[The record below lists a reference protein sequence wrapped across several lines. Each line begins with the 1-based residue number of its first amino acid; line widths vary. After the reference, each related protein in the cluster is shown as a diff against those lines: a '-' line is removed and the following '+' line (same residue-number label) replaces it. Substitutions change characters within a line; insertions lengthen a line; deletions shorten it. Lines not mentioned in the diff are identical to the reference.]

1 MCADDSEKKSKAPL
15 VVQQPSPFPATAKAS
30 KWPVR
35 LLIVLAC
42 LVALFVLF
50 HVEENWRGERDWSA
64 YKQQMEARGEKLDLA
79 AYIPPRV
86 PDDQNFAMTPF
97 LAPLFDFDPAT
108 GKLRKTDALKRTQSF
123 ANSLPIGGPSGRA
136 AGRCTDLVAWKEA
149 MQKPVDK
156 DNPIVVRQKTRTA
169 QERAAAA
176 PAVLAALKQ
185 YEPVIE
191 ELRAASQRPHCRFN
205 LPYEAE
211 NPILIQ
217 TPCTGTF
224 MTVCRVVAL
233 RASAEL
239 ALGQTEQALADL
251 KLVFRIADTTQSDF
265 LTGYLVATTERD
277 MALQIVW
284 EGLANHQWSDAQL
297 QTLQAKLQSMDC
309 LRHSYH
315 ALKVE
320 QAFSGNALFDYL
332 KKQAPGEVLNTLL
345 FTSAFTSLETE
356 TRSPLSVVICHMA
369 PRGWIQFDQLNYNRC
384 FEEQLFPVF
393 DMTARRI
400 YPQRAK
406 QSEQATEETG
416 ISCVWRHRVMTQM
429 FLSSIVPI
437 ARRSAQAQTTVDEA
451 ALACALERC
460 RIANGR
466 FPDSLTALVP
476 GFIAKLPH
484 DIITGEPLKY
494 RRDGD
499 GFVLY
504 SVGWNEKDDGGVPAA
519 KGDDSQGDWVWQ
531 CPAKK

>member
-1 MCADDSEKKSKAPL
+1 MCADDSGKKSKAPL
-15 VVQQPSPFPATAKAS
+15 VVQQPSPSPATAKAA

-35 LLIVLAC
+35 LLIALAC
-42 LVALFVLF
+42 LVVLFALF
-50 HVEENWRGERDWSA
+50 HVEENWRGERDWLA

-79 AYIPPRV
+79 SYIPPRV

-97 LAPLFDFDPAT
+97 LAPLFNFDPAT
-108 GKLRKTDALKRTQSF
+108 GQPRKTEALKRTQSF
-123 ANSLPIGGPSGRA
+123 ADSLPIGGPSGRA
-136 AGRCTDLVAWKEA
+136 IGRCTDLVAWKEA

-156 DNPIVVRQKTRTA
+156 DNPITVRQKARTT

-211 NPILIQ
+211 NPMMIQ
-217 TPCTGTF
+217 TPSSGTF

-251 KLVFRIADTTQSDF
+251 KLVFHIADTTQNDF

-277 MALQIVW
+277 TALQLVW

-309 LRHSYH
+309 LRHSYR

-320 QAFSGNALFDYL
+320 QAFSGNAIFDYL

-356 TRSPLSVVICHMA
+356 TRSPWSVVICHMA
-369 PRGWIQFDQLNYNRC
+369 PRGWIQFEQLNYNRC

-393 DMTARRI
+393 DMAARRI
-400 YPQRAK
+400 YPQRAR
-406 QSEQATEETG
+406 QSEQAFTETG

-429 FLSSIVPI
+429 LLPVVASI
-437 ARRSAQAQTTVDEA
+437 ARRSASAQTSADEA
-451 ALACALERC
+451 ALACALERY
-460 RIANGR
+460 RLANGR
-466 FPDSLTALVP
+466 FPDSLTALAP
-476 GFIAKLPH
+476 AFITKLPH

-494 RRDGD
+494 RKDGD

-504 SVGWNEKDDGGVPAA
+504 SVGWNEKDDGGVT
-519 KGDDSQGDWVWQ
+519 GNWRDFEQGDWVWQ